1 MSLNMIVFIT
11 QTIIN
16 CIKWMLNIKKFV
28 PNLLKIGRK
37 SYKNIGIYNKGN
49 ITNKKLMIVK
59 IFTVRILCIC
69 LLIMRADISKKK
81 MEINI

>member
-1 MSLNMIVFIT
+1 MGRVK
-11 QTIIN
+11 QIN
-16 CIKWMLNIKKFV
+16 IKNRTYYFYSDMLNIKKFV
-28 PNLLKIGRK
+28 PNLLKIGKK

-49 ITNKKLMIVK
+49 ITFKKLMIVK

>member
-49 ITNKKLMIVK
+49 ITIKKLMIVK

>member
-16 CIKWMLNIKKFV
+16 CIKWMLNIKKFL

-49 ITNKKLMIVK
+49 ITIKKLMIVK

>member
-11 QTIIN
+11 QTTIN

-49 ITNKKLMIVK
+49 ITIKKLMIVK